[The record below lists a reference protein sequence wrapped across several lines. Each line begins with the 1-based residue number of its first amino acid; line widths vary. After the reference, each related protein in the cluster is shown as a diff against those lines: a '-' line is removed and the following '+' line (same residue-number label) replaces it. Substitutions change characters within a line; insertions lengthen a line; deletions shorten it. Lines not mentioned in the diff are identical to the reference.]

1 MSKRKTKNTKQI
13 VTARAPLPPHPPPK
27 LFNFEILLEY
37 FKYLYFI
44 FYLNILLIKVSLLFI
59 I

>member
-1 MSKRKTKNTKQI
+1 MSKRKTQNTKQI
-13 VTARAPLPPHPPPK
+13 VTARAPLPPPPPPK